1 MPHPP
6 GTGYGS
12 ALHAGHETVNLPTR
26 SAAQASSLEVFG
38 IFLLLGLTSFGGPIA
53 HLAYLRRE
61 FVERRRWLD
70 DERFAQLMAVCQFL
84 PGPASSQLG
93 FAIGLDR
100 AGWTGA
106 LAAFVGF
113 TLPSALLMFA
123 LAVLAPM
130 LAPHA
135 VTGSIVQGL
144 KIVAV
149 AVVAHGLLGM
159 ARSLV
164 PDVAR
169 AAIAVSAVAL
179 VLLPGGAWSQ
189 LSAVVLG
196 AMLGLVFCAHVR
208 GPATTGQRWHV
219 GHRAALACLLA
230 FAALLGLAL
239 SMPLSPSPGVPG
251 LLAAFYRTGALVFGG
266 GHVVLP
272 LLQQAVVEPG
282 WMDADAFITGYGAA
296 QALPGPMFAL
306 SAYLG
311 AGIDAGLPP
320 AASAGLALVAIFL
333 PGFLLVTATL
343 PGWTRLLARP
353 AAARVVAG
361 INAAVV
367 GLLAAALYD
376 PLWVT
381 AIHGVA
387 DLVIA
392 VGAFALLLTGRV
404 AVPWVVLFC
413 VVAAVLTGAA

>member
-1 MPHPP
+1 MNAVSP
-6 GTGYGS
+6 GLAGLL
-12 ALHAGHETVNLPTR
+12 ADAILPLHVGV
-26 SAAQASSLEVFG
+26 V
-38 IFLLLGLTSFGGPIA
+38 
-53 HLAYLRRE
+53 
-61 FVERRRWLD
+61 V
-70 DERFAQLMAVCQFL
+70 
-84 PGPASSQLG
+84 
-93 FAIGLDR
+93 
-100 AGWTGA
+100 
-106 LAAFVGF
+106 FVG
-113 TLPSALLMFA
+113 
-123 LAVLAPM
+123 
-130 LAPHA
+130 
-135 VTGSIVQGL
+135 
-144 KIVAV
+144 
-149 AVVAHGLLGM
+149 
-159 ARSLV
+159 
-164 PDVAR
+164 
-169 AAIAVSAVAL
+169 
-179 VLLPGGAWSQ
+179 
-189 LSAVVLG
+189 
-196 AMLGLVFCAHVR
+196 
-208 GPATTGQRWHV
+208 
-219 GHRAALACLLA
+219 LLA

-381 AIHGVA
+381 AIHDVA

-413 VVAAVLTGAA
+413 VVAAVLTGTV

>member
-1 MPHPP
+1 M
-6 GTGYGS
+6 
-12 ALHAGHETVNLPTR
+12 R
-26 SAAQASSLEVFG
+26 EVFR
-38 IFLLLGLTSFGGPIA
+38 IFLVLGLTSFGGPIA

-61 FVERRRWLD
+61 FVERRHWLD
-70 DERFAQLMAVCQFL
+70 DEGFAQLIAVCQFL

-100 AGWTGA
+100 AGWRGA
-106 LAAFVGF
+106 LAAFAGF

-123 LAVLAPM
+123 LAM
-130 LAPHA
+130 LAPALAGNA

-144 KIVAV
+144 KLVAV

-159 ARSLV
+159 ARQLV

-169 AAIAVSAVAL
+169 AAIAASAVAL
-179 VLLPGGAWSQ
+179 VLLSGGPWSQ
-189 LSAVVLG
+189 LFAVALG
-196 AMLGLVFCAHVR
+196 ALLGLAFCGHVR
-208 GPATTGQRWHV
+208 GPAAIGQRWHV
-219 GHRAALACLLA
+219 GHSAALVCLLT
-230 FAALLGLAL
+230 FAALLALAL
-239 SMPLSPSPGVPG
+239 AVPPSPAPGVAG

-282 WMDADAFITGYGAA
+282 WLDADAFLTGYGAA

-311 AGIDAGLPP
+311 AGINAGLPP
-320 AASAGLALVAIFL
+320 AASAGLALGAIFF

-343 PGWTRLLARP
+343 PGWTRMLARP
-353 AAARVVAG
+353 VAARAVAG

-381 AIHGVA
+381 AIHGPA
-387 DLVIA
+387 DLLVA
-392 VGAFALLLTGRV
+392 AGAAALLLTGRV
-404 AVPWVVLFC
+404 AVPWVVLLC
-413 VVAAVLTGAA
+413 VVAAAITGAI